1 MEDSNTTIFNLG
13 VLREKL
19 ILIVLNE
26 VIVTLKENG
35 YNPTNQLVGYLSTGD
50 LCYITS
56 KGNAREKIAKFSKEE
71 ILKAIL
77 NGYLEK

>member
-56 KGNAREKIAKFSKEE
+56 KGNAREKIAKFYKEE

>member
-1 MEDSNTTIFNLG
+1 MEDSNTTVFNLE

-26 VIVTLKENG
+26 VIVTMKENG
-35 YNPTNQLVGYLSTGD
+35 YNPTNQLVGYLTTGD

-56 KGNAREKIAKFSKEE
+56 KNNARDKIAKFSREE
-71 ILKAIL
+71 VLKAIL
-77 NGYLEK
+77 NGFLEQ

>member
-1 MEDSNTTIFNLG
+1 MEDSNTTVFNLE

-26 VIVTLKENG
+26 VIVTMKENG
-35 YNPTNQLVGYLSTGD
+35 YNPTNQLVGYLTTGD

-56 KGNAREKIAKFSKEE
+56 KNNARDKIAKFSREE
-71 ILKAIL
+71 LLKAIL
-77 NGYLEK
+77 NRFLEQ

>member
-56 KGNAREKIAKFSKEE
+56 KGNARDKIAKFSKEE
-71 ILKAIL
+71 IIKAIV